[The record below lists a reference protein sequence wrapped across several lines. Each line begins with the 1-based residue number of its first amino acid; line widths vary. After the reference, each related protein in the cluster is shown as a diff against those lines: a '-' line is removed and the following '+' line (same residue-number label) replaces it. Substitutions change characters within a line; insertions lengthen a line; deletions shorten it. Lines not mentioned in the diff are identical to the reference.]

1 MTTFNE
7 LHISEAILR
16 AVSEMGYE
24 QATEIQAK
32 AIPYIMEGKDVL
44 GRSNTG
50 TGKTAAF
57 GIPAIEMVQPQD
69 KYANALIICP
79 TRELVTQVA
88 MELRKFSKYKE
99 GVKIVPIYGGQP
111 IERQIQLLKRGCG
124 IVVGTPGRIMDHLR
138 RRTLKLFDIRM
149 VILDEADEMLNMGF
163 KEDIEEILSLMP
175 SEHSYQTILFSATWP
190 SEIMRIAK
198 EFQNDPVTV
207 EIKSA
212 QRTIDTV
219 EQLLSYKGTLETEK
233 TDLLQKRK
241 ELYSKSRKTRGEE
254 KEAIRSQLSDLSK
267 RLSVIRKE
275 VRLCESIEAR
285 NAALKEKL
293 STIRADE
300 EQQRKELMTNEY
312 KRRSGRTNRPNEL
325 GRI

>member
-138 RRTLKLFDIRM
+138 RRTLKLSDIRM
-149 VILDEADEMLNMGF
+149 EMC
-163 KEDIEEILSLMP
+163 
-175 SEHSYQTILFSATWP
+175 
-190 SEIMRIAK
+190 
-198 EFQNDPVTV
+198 
-207 EIKSA
+207 
-212 QRTIDTV
+212 
-219 EQLLSYKGTLETEK
+219 
-233 TDLLQKRK
+233 
-241 ELYSKSRKTRGEE
+241 
-254 KEAIRSQLSDLSK
+254 IRD
-267 RLSVIRKE
+267 
-275 VRLCESIEAR
+275 
-285 NAALKEKL
+285 
-293 STIRADE
+293 
-300 EQQRKELMTNEY
+300 
-312 KRRSGRTNRPNEL
+312 RSNGGIGMMN
-325 GRI
+325 